1 MQKVKIPITLHP
13 GKAAQHRLKY
23 DGIVPLEKLTRL
35 EKVVQ
40 EEVGEIAVKI
50 HCKNDDQGFAVI
62 RGNLSTHV
70 TVICQRCN
78 GDLGLDLVQDFAY
91 SPVGEDTELDIFP
104 EDYDEVALDENGEV
118 NVFDLIEDELIL
130 AVPLVATHNEASC
143 SYSAKPASFG
153 VLKAED
159 DKPNPFDIL
168 KQLKKDS

>member
-1 MQKVKIPITLHP
+1 M
-13 GKAAQHRLKY
+13 
-23 DGIVPLEKLTRL
+23 
-35 EKVVQ
+35 
-40 EEVGEIAVKI
+40 
-50 HCKNDDQGFAVI
+50 I

-130 AVPLVATHNEASC
+130 AIPLVATHNEASC

>member
-13 GKAAQHRLKY
+13 GKAAQHRLSY

-50 HCKNDDQGFAVI
+50 HCKNDDQGLVVI

-70 TVICQRCN
+70 TVTCQRCN
-78 GDLGLDLVQDFAY
+78 GDLGLDLVQDFVC
-91 SPVGEDTELDIFP
+91 SPVGEDTDLDIFP
-104 EDYDEVALDENGEV
+104 EDYDEVALDENGEI

-130 AVPLVATHNEASC
+130 AVPLVPTHNEASC